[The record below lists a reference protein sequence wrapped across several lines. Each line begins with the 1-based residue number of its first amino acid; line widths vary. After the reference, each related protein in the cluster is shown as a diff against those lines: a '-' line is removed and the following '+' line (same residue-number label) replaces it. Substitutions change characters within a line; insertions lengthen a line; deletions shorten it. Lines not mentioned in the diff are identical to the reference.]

1 MISALEKAMNPTLY
15 ANKRVS
21 GERWI
26 NEMNDGN
33 CRCRNSRSLLLQ
45 ILTTAQSDPP
55 GMQLATNATRVI
67 DVCLRP
73 DKLGNL
79 FALETV
85 AVNRC
90 SITGDVS
97 MFPIGVFSC
106 ARWQFCAT
114 ACTLVGGIC
123 SLNVAFVACHG
134 QSCHEAPVTAAWLQ
148 PKEGTPVCML
158 LVPAK

>member
-1 MISALEKAMNPTLY
+1 MISALEKAMNPTMY

-33 CRCRNSRSLLLQ
+33 CRFRNSRSLLLQ
-45 ILTTAQSDPP
+45 ILTTAQSDTP

-73 DKLGNL
+73 DRLGNL

-114 ACTLVGGIC
+114 ACALLGGIC
-123 SLNVAFVACHG
+123 
-134 QSCHEAPVTAAWLQ
+134 CHEAPVTAAWLQ